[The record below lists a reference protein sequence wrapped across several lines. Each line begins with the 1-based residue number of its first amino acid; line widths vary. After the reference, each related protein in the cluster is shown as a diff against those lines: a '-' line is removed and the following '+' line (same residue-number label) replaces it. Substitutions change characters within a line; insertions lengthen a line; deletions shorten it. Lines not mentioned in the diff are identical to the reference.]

1 MPRQSKSKK
10 DNAQAQWKEDAAT
23 LNYEES
29 LQALDLLLTKLQD
42 DSIPLSE
49 LQGGHQ
55 RAEIYLNRC
64 EDLLQEVEQSVA
76 VLNPDTLEPETTDHP
91 PGV

>member
-1 MPRQSKSKK
+1 MTRQSKPKK
-10 DNAQAQWKEDAAT
+10 DDVQTQWKKDAAT

-64 EDLLQEVEQSVA
+64 EALLKEVEQSVA